1 MINTNVTCDILLG
14 FVRGAFFKEVDDI
27 CKQRSVK
34 ISIEIEGVKKQ
45 REGLPTD
52 GNEPSTPTSEHQ
64 ELKGNVVNFQERII
78 NPSKLDLQSR
88 LEQQLETLQ
97 TISRTLKEIQAS
109 GQLDVIDDTGTRMK
123 LNDHLRVRAMELLKP
138 RQVYQLVKLSGE
150 KSRSHS
156 GTHAKPCVDV
166 PEAPPTA
173 LKFTMSV

>member
-1 MINTNVTCDILLG
+1 MINTNVTCDVLLG
-14 FVRGAFFKEVDDI
+14 FVRGAFFKEIDDI

-64 ELKGNVVNFQERII
+64 ELK
-78 NPSKLDLQSR
+78 
-88 LEQQLETLQ
+88 
-97 TISRTLKEIQAS
+97 EIQAS
-109 GQLDVIDDTGTRMK
+109 GQLDVIDDTGARMK
-123 LNDHLRVRAMELLKP
+123 INDHLRVRAMELLKP
-138 RQVYQLVKLSGE
+138 RQVYQLVKLS
-150 KSRSHS
+150 
-156 GTHAKPCVDV
+156 DV

>member
-1 MINTNVTCDILLG
+1 MINTNVTCDVLLG
-14 FVRGAFFKEVDDI
+14 FVRGAFFKEIDDI

-64 ELKGNVVNFQERII
+64 ELK
-78 NPSKLDLQSR
+78 DLQSR

-109 GQLDVIDDTGTRMK
+109 GQLDVIDDTGARMK
-123 LNDHLRVRAMELLKP
+123 INDHLRVRAMELLKP